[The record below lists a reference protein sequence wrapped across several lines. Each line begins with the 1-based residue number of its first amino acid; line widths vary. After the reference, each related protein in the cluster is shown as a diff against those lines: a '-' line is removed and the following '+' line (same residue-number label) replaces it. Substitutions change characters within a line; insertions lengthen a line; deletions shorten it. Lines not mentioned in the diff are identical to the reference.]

1 MKKTKEIDLKSIKET
16 IDTMENDRKVLCNSL
31 LNELVFMQLTL
42 DDLKDQVNKHGVVT
56 KMCQGKYDIDRAN
69 PALNQYN
76 TLIKNYSSCIKQL
89 NDLLPTDIQT
99 TDDFEN
105 DDLQ

>member
-1 MKKTKEIDLKSIKET
+1 MKKTKEIDLNSIKET
-16 IDTMENDRKVLCNSL
+16 IDTLDNDKKVLCTSL
-31 LNELVFMQLTL
+31 LNELIFMKITL
-42 DDLKDQVNKHGVVT
+42 DDLKKQVNEKGVVT

-89 NDLLPTDIQT
+89 NELLPSETPTI
-99 TDDFEN
+99 DDFEN
-105 DDLQ
+105 EEL

>member
-1 MKKTKEIDLKSIKET
+1 MKTKEVDLKSIKET
-16 IDTMENDRKVLCNSL
+16 IDTMENDKKVLCSSL
-31 LNELVFMQLTL
+31 LNELIFMQTTL
-42 DDLKDQVNKHGVVT
+42 DDLKKQVSEHGVVT

-89 NDLLPTDIQT
+89 NELLPKEIET
-99 TDDFEN
+99 TDNFDDFVDE
-105 DDLQ
+105 

>member
-1 MKKTKEIDLKSIKET
+1 MKTKEVDLKSLKTT
-16 IDTMENDRKVLCNSL
+16 IDTLENDRKVLCTSL
-31 LNELVFMQLTL
+31 LNEIIFMKTTL
-42 DDLKDQVNKHGVVT
+42 DDLKKQVEEHGVVT

-89 NDLLPTDIQT
+89 NELLPKEIV
-99 TDDFEN
+99 N
-105 DDLQ
+105 DDNFDTFIEE